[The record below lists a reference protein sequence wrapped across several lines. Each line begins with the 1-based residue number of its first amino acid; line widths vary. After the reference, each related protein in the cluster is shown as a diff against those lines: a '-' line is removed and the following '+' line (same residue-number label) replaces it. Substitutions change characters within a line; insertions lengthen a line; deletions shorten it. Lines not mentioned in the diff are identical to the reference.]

1 MFKKRLKNLR
11 ESKGWTQEELGK
23 KLHLGKSS
31 ISMYE
36 KGDRVP
42 SHDILLNIADIFDVS
57 VDYLLGKTEVK
68 NYNNP
73 YDTKLE
79 EVLFSKAKDLTES
92 EKQTILNVINAIK
105 KNADNE

>member
-1 MFKKRLKNLR
+1 MLGKRLRKLR
-11 ESKGWTQEELGK
+11 ENNEMKQEELGK
-23 KLHLGKSS
+23 KLGLSASTIG
-31 ISMYE
+31 MYE
-36 KGDRVP
+36 QERRQPDNETLVK
-42 SHDILLNIADIFDVS
+42 IAEVFDVS